1 MRVIS
6 MSNKMVRF
14 AGSSSLPQPSQ
25 IFTVGSISWVINA
38 DRDGELIEPVQI
50 DSAPVTP
57 TPATVDPISELPLRW
72 PSSTT
77 RHLLPCYP
85 RRQINNDDLIA
96 SIDQVGQK
104 LADCLSIAEL
114 ALTTLV

>member
-1 MRVIS
+1 M
-6 MSNKMVRF
+6 
-14 AGSSSLPQPSQ
+14 
-25 IFTVGSISWVINA
+25 
-38 DRDGELIEPVQI
+38 QI

-57 TPATVDPISELPLRW
+57 TPATVDLISELPLMS

-77 RHLLPCYP
+77 RHLLPRYP

-104 LADCLSIAEL
+104 LANCLSIAEL
-114 ALTTLV
+114 ALDTLV